1 VSATVGCT
9 AANKIELIKSIKFS
23 SPFVT
28 KNINR
33 VIEDYR
39 EKWIIPSSL
48 GMIAV
53 YTPYI

>member
-1 VSATVGCT
+1 MTSEPLQLHVLVSATVGCT
-9 AANKIELIKSIKFS
+9 AANKIELIKLIKFS

-39 EKWIIPSSL
+39 EK
-48 GMIAV
+48 
-53 YTPYI
+53 